1 MKILDF
7 HTHAGDFYRLRED
20 IQELLT
26 RRPMEQGVDITLV
39 LSDPKHLAK
48 YIKSYGVE
56 VGIVFAECGPGTNF
70 SIDSELVANFCKN
83 HEMLIPFGNINP
95 NFHNNVIDEF
105 WKSMKMGVKGF
116 KFYPADHSFDPN
128 TKVMKDIY
136 QLCDTFHLPVVFHT
150 GLTAQK
156 DTEQKFIRPQ
166 IFEEI
171 AAENP
176 DLVLILAHGGKPN
189 WHTEAVDMITKF
201 ENVYVDTGLVEPKNW
216 ETVFPNLEKTSHK
229 ILFGS
234 DFPVCGSYKVLL
246 DKISDANI
254 QKEFL
259 ENIMYWNGKRLLQKV
274 LDKQIEIMPLLH
286 KKLQSLANN
295 Q

>member
-1 MKILDF
+1 
-7 HTHAGDFYRLRED
+7 
-20 IQELLT
+20 
-26 RRPMEQGVDITLV
+26 
-39 LSDPKHLAK
+39 
-48 YIKSYGVE
+48 
-56 VGIVFAECGPGTNF
+56 
-70 SIDSELVANFCKN
+70 
-83 HEMLIPFGNINP
+83 
-95 NFHNNVIDEF
+95 
-105 WKSMKMGVKGF
+105 
-116 KFYPADHSFDPN
+116 
-128 TKVMKDIY
+128 MKDIY